1 MSESPL
7 LTSRILI
14 MPLLLLLFFTGFRLR
29 AQDEDTLKR
38 QQYLDELL
46 KLNRPHPT
54 PTDRPRNV
62 QASFVTL
69 SHKDS
74 TWYAWQQRT
83 GELPPDFDAMPSLPF
98 LPDPLI
104 WDEGGEN
111 IPITSE
117 QQWSKKRDWISDQ
130 VKYFLSGTFPDPP
143 QQLDVKI
150 LEEKVLDGIKL
161 QTIELRFGPDDK
173 AKLTLEVFTPP
184 GEGPFPVFMSQWNH
198 RGWVQIAVRRGY
210 MGVIYAGADSFDETI
225 HYQELYPDHDWSAL
239 MTRAWG
245 AHRAVDYLYTLSHV
259 DKDKIALTGHSRNA
273 KLSLFAA
280 AFDNRI
286 TAVISSSGGTGGEI
300 PYRYTDE
307 RHENESIDYLNSI
320 RPQWFHPRLRF
331 FNGREHKL
339 PIDQNALMALIAPN
353 ALLLSSS
360 IREAGGGDPWAI
372 EQNLKSL
379 KKVYGFLG
387 ASDKVDVRFRD
398 GEHGV
403 SARDIEGYVDWLD
416 IQFGRSEEKWSN
428 PLYYDYDF
436 DTWKAK
442 SGASVDSSSI
452 QALDLEKELKA
463 FNKNPSQEDL
473 RNLQNAI
480 RDHIKWTLGDQPPGV
495 PANPISSLSNRED
508 YIDLLLRR
516 PVVKNGKRM
525 NIAPYEALGDY
536 QYGAIYC
543 PTDKN
548 GKIRL
553 PPQGKLP
560 VVIFHHKYVNTGFD
574 RGMDHFIQSCIDRG
588 IAVFT
593 MDLLGYGSRIE
604 EGTGFYKRYPE
615 WSKMGKMV
623 MDTRAAIDA
632 LAQLDFVDSG
642 QIYLAGYALGG
653 TVSLITGALDDRVA
667 GVALAAAFT
676 PLRSSG
682 GEMEG
687 IKAYSHLYGLLPK
700 WGLFEEAKAQIPVDF
715 PEMLAAIAPKPLLIV
730 SPELDRHADLE
741 AVRQQVSLLQ
751 ELYQTYGK
759 DANLEHQV
767 PESYNRFTREQQD
780 NMVEWLHTHIQ
791 NAGNL

>member
-1 MSESPL
+1 MSVSNILADRKFL
-7 LTSRILI
+7 LII
-14 MPLLLLLFFTGFRLR
+14 LLLLNFVSLRLR
-29 AQDEDTLKR
+29 AQENEISKR
-38 QQYLDELL
+38 QLYLEELL
-46 KLNRPHPT
+46 EFNRVHPT
-54 PTDRPRNV
+54 PSERERSV

-74 TWYAWQQRT
+74 TWNAWQERT
-83 GELPPDFDAMPSLPF
+83 GELPPDFDALASIPF

-104 WDEGGEN
+104 SDEGGEN
-111 IPITSE
+111 KPIKSLE
-117 QQWSKKRDWISDQ
+117 QWERKRQWIAEQ
-130 VKYFLSGTFPDPP
+130 VKHWFSGTFPETPSR
-143 QQLDVKI
+143 LDVKI
-150 LEEKVLDGIKL
+150 LQERSENGTKIQL
-161 QTIELRFGPDDK
+161 IELRFGQEEK
-173 AKLTLEVFTPP
+173 AKLTLEIFTPP
-184 GEGPFPVFMSQWNH
+184 GNGPFPVFMSQWNH

-245 AHRAVDYLYTLSHV
+245 AHRAVDYLYTLPHV
-259 DKDKIALTGHSRNA
+259 DKEKIALTGHSRNA

-339 PIDQNALMALIAPN
+339 PIDQNSLMALIAPN

-387 ASDKVDVRFRD
+387 AEEKVDIRFRD

-416 IQFGRSEEKWSN
+416 IQFGRREEKWSN
-428 PLYYDYDF
+428 PQYYDYDF
-436 DTWKAK
+436 DSWKAK
-442 SGASVDSSSI
+442 SGSSI
-452 QALDLEKELKA
+452 DPSSLHPIDLGKEIKELER
-463 FNKNPSQEDL
+463 NPSQKDWES
-473 RNLQNAI
+473 LQVQIKNQ
-480 RDHIKWTLGDQPPGV
+480 IKWTLGNEPAGV
-495 PANPISSLSNRED
+495 PASPITSLSNRED
-508 YIDLLLRR
+508 YIDLILRR
-516 PVVKNGKRM
+516 PQINNGKRM
-525 NIAPYEALGDY
+525 NIAPYQALGDY
-536 QYGAIYC
+536 QYGAVYY
-543 PTDKN
+543 PTDGT
-548 GKIRL
+548 GKILL
-553 PPQGKLP
+553 PENGKLP
-560 VVIFHHKYVNTGFD
+560 VVIYLHKYVNTGFD
-574 RGMDHFIQSCIDRG
+574 TGMTHFIQSCIDRG

-604 EGTGFYKRYPE
+604 EGADFYKRYPE

-623 MDTRAAIDA
+623 LDTKAAIEA
-632 LAQLDFVDSG
+632 LTQLDFVDKS

-653 TVSLITGALDDRVA
+653 TVSLFTAALEDRLA

-676 PLRSSG
+676 PIRTAG
-682 GEMEG
+682 PEVEG
-687 IKAYSHLYGLLPK
+687 IKAYSHLYGLLPR
-700 WGLFEEAKAQIPVDF
+700 WGHFEGSENQIPVDF
-715 PEMLAAIAPKPLLIV
+715 PEMLSAIPPIPMLIISPK
-730 SPELDRHADLE
+730 LDRHADLTSIS
-741 AVRQQVSLLQ
+741 QQIPKLEKVYEIFGQ
-751 ELYQTYGK
+751 PGK
-759 DANLEHQV
+759 IEHLV
-767 PESYNRFTREQQD
+767 PPGFNRFSREQQD
-780 NMVEWLHTHIQ
+780 SMVEWLHKQIK
-791 NAGNL
+791 NRPNL